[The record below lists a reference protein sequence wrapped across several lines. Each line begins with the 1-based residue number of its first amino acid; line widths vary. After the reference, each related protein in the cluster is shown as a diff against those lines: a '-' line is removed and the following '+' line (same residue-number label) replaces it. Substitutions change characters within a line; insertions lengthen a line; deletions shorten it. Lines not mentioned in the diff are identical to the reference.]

1 MFNAGGTLLHPSNGV
16 PYGDIRMA
24 SKRSKKP
31 KKRNPVAKFARKFNK
46 SRIHRDRTKYWR
58 KSKWREL
65 EKSNDEKSP
74 L

>member
-16 PYGDIRMA
+16 PNGDILMA

-58 KSKWREL
+58 KNKWREL

>member
-1 MFNAGGTLLHPSNGV
+1 MK
-16 PYGDIRMA
+16 
-24 SKRSKKP
+24 KRS